1 MDKKDLYK
9 EINQHLASIDDS
21 LKTLAWV
28 QSATLSMNRE
38 NMKKL
43 NDTTNKMMSS
53 FSSLSQSDDNSDD
66 DKNNVPSD
74 KLWLPKSAKW
84 YRSNRT
90 FIFRYHVTN
99 RDYENQQSVNNKGG
113 E

>member
-1 MDKKDLYK
+1 MDKKELYNS
-9 EINQHLASIDDS
+9 INQHLASIDDS

-53 FSSLSQSDDNSDD
+53 FSALSQSDDNSKD
-66 DKNNVPSD
+66 DKNNVPED
-74 KLWLPKSAKW
+74 VLV
-84 YRSNRT
+84 Y
-90 FIFRYHVTN
+90 
-99 RDYENQQSVNNKGG
+99 NNDIKREQDG

>member
-1 MDKKDLYK
+1 MDKKDLYNS
-9 EINQHLASIDDS
+9 INNHLASIDDS

-43 NDTTNKMMSS
+43 SDTTNKMISS
-53 FSSLSQSDDNSDD
+53 FGALSRSDDNSENDTNYVPEDVLVHD
-66 DKNNVPSD
+66 DKD
-74 KLWLPKSAKW
+74 
-84 YRSNRT
+84 
-90 FIFRYHVTN
+90 
-99 RDYENQQSVNNKGG
+99 G

>member
-9 EINQHLASIDDS
+9 EINQHLGSIDDS

-43 NDTTNKMMSS
+43 NDTTTKMISS
-53 FSSLSQSDDNSDD
+53 FSALSQSDDNSED
-66 DKNNVPSD
+66 DKIHVPEDVLVYNND
-74 KLWLPKSAKW
+74 IK
-84 YRSNRT
+84 REQ
-90 FIFRYHVTN
+90 
-99 RDYENQQSVNNKGG
+99 DG

>member
-1 MDKKDLYK
+1 MDKKDLYNS
-9 EINQHLASIDDS
+9 INNHLASIDDS

-43 NDTTNKMMSS
+43 SDTTTKMISS
-53 FSSLSQSDDNSDD
+53 FSALSQSDDNSSDD
-66 DKNNVPSD
+66 TNEVPKNALV
-74 KLWLPKSAKW
+74 
-84 YRSNRT
+84 YSNDIKREQ
-90 FIFRYHVTN
+90 
-99 RDYENQQSVNNKGG
+99 DG